1 MMSAGEGL
9 LKGAASVVLFVI
21 VGVVCAGSAF
31 ADSAPRSLEVQ
42 EYRKDFDVSAT
53 EARETLDTQEVG
65 AEADIAGSLEA
76 NLGPRYAGVWFDN
89 DSGEFVVPVLGAVG
103 REKASDQFDS
113 IDLGGSY
120 RTVHVDSSWPQL
132 ETAQESLDRALSRYM
147 KEGLVQTSIDPRT
160 NAVVVK
166 VAEGIGKDDA
176 SRVRE
181 LARLAGAGVEVRT
194 ADTASLRQAP
204 VSSPCEFQVGDAWC
218 NTPIRGGLYIHVS
231 HSPVPGC
238 TSGFNARGKSGESR
252 FVVTA
257 GHCARGETNFNFWE
271 ADNIERE
278 EKYLGVIESA
288 YLGGG
293 HDVASIKVNGTYWDA
308 NPLPST
314 IVEVNSG
321 RAGREVPDESEHAI
335 TSEAS
340 SFVGQY
346 ACHTGTATSTTC
358 GYVRAMDVTNTWE
371 EENGEIVFTSHMSE
385 LFPVCVNSGDSGGPV
400 FADDAALGITSAAS
414 ILEDPECARDIL
426 YSEITEDTDLLGVTV
441 APRTS
446 NHSSATVDNPTSGL
460 QALTDGDGAIHV
472 LYRDTKGELG
482 HRWLVKGSETW
493 SAETRPVS
501 SMAGDPKVLIDTS
514 AVFHVFYRETSG
526 KLGHQWIPKG
536 GSGWSGTSEGGS
548 MAGEP
553 SAILGPDGAIHV
565 FYRDTSGNLVHRWLP
580 KGSETWSSESR
591 SASMAGDP
599 KALLDG
605 SGVLHV
611 FYRETSGKLGHQW
624 IPPGGKWSGLS
635 ESASLAGDP
644 HVLVDSAGTI
654 HVFYRE
660 TSGNLGHR
668 WLPKGSETWGAES
681 RPVSSMAGD
690 PRVVI
695 DTSGVLHVFYRE
707 TSGNLGHQWVPP
719 GGKWSG
725 LSESAS
731 MAGSPTV
738 VVDQNGAI
746 HVFYRDTKGELGHR
760 WLVKGSETWSAETRP
775 VSSMAGDPKVL
786 IDTSNVLHV
795 FYRETSG
802 NLGHQWI
809 PPGGKWSGVVE
820 SASIAARPPLATTGS
835 AGGVEAD
842 RATVKATVSPEGS
855 QTNYYFEYGKTTSY
869 GSKAPASPKSAGDA
883 GGSFEVSEAL
893 SGLSPSTTYH
903 YRVVATSG
911 EGTANGSDA
920 TFTTTAASAPLATTK
935 AATGVGASVAT
946 LPASV
951 TPRGASTTYL
961 FEYGKTTSYGQS
973 TSSAGAGSGSEAVEV
988 SQAVSGLAAETTF
1001 HYRVKATNSQ
1011 GTAYGEDATFT
1022 TTRNLA
1028 AQLAGMAVS
1037 EPFDGGTSSLA
1048 NFSSNWSALGWAT
1061 GTAKGEDT
1069 STGWRPVNAFSTV
1082 NGAYRTASISDSGN
1096 GIATVVTLGTSPGS
1110 SERYFSLW
1118 LDATGSSATR
1128 TGYELRFTYTGTNLY
1143 TVALSKWET
1152 GTKTALASQAN
1163 VSFAVGSSLALLDEG
1178 TAVSAWTD
1186 TGSGFAKLLSA
1197 SDSAF
1202 SSGNAGIEGA
1212 GNITR
1217 LKNFK
1222 VGALLAPIG
1231 SPVGRWQLRNANSSG
1246 LADVEFNFGSTDL
1259 IPVAGDWNGDGIDTP
1274 GAYKPSTGEWF
1285 LRNSN
1290 TGGSAEI
1297 SFTYGG
1303 CCDLLPVVGDW
1314 NKDGTDTPGLY
1325 KPSTGEW
1332 YLRNYNSGGFGEI
1345 NFNYGGGTG
1354 TVPIAGDWNND
1365 GTDTIGTYKPSS
1377 NSEWKLRN
1385 TNSTGSADI
1394 SFTYGGPEMAP
1405 VVGDW
1410 NKDGT
1415 DTPGLYKT
1423 NGEWFLRNSNSG
1435 GFGEIEYVFG
1445 GGTESKPIAGDWNN
1459 DGTDSVGAVR

>member
-1 MMSAGEGL
+1 MNTGKRLGYWFSATMVLLCFAAAVASPAFADLHSIEVRDYGKDFGVSAGEAEEVLDIQESANDGSVAQGL
-9 LKGAASVVLFVI
+9 
-21 VGVVCAGSAF
+21 
-31 ADSAPRSLEVQ
+31 
-42 EYRKDFDVSAT
+42 
-53 EARETLDTQEVG
+53 EARL
-65 AEADIAGSLEA
+65 GS
-76 NLGPRYAGVWFDN
+76 RYAGIWFDN
-89 DSGEFVVPVLGAVG
+89 EKGEYVVPVLPGT
-103 REKASDQFDS
+103 
-113 IDLGGSY
+113 GGSKVNEEFAQAELGAEDF
-120 RTVHVDSSWPQL
+120 RTVTVQSSWNEL
-132 ETAQESLDRALSRYM
+132 ESAQNTINEALLGPI
-147 KEGLVQTSIDPRT
+147 KEGFVQTSLDPRL
-160 NAVVVK
+160 NAVVVR
-166 VAEGIGKDDA
+166 VTAGADDE
-176 SRVRE
+176 VRSE
-181 LARLAGAGVEVRT
+181 VRRLAGGSPVRV
-194 ADTASLRQAP
+194 AIQSSGSKRFDGQPEACSFPYCDTPL
-204 VSSPCEFQVGDAWC
+204 
-218 NTPIRGGLYIHVS
+218 RGGVKIY
-231 HSPVPGC
+231 PTDPERDC
-238 TSGFNARGKSGESR
+238 TAAFPAYGPDGTRYLL
-252 FVVTA
+252 TA
-257 GHCARGETNFNFWE
+257 GHCVEYYPGAPLNLEWWSKDSAGNAHYIGSVAQFEHSSTTDWAKIKANGSWWDSGSWPTQVAYWGSPIFGEHGLEGLTSPVDLN
-271 ADNIERE
+271 D
-278 EKYLGVIESA
+278 
-288 YLGGG
+288 
-293 HDVASIKVNGTYWDA
+293 SITGQAA
-308 NPLPST
+308 N
-314 IVEVNSG
+314 V
-321 RAGREVPDESEHAI
+321 
-335 TSEAS
+335 
-340 SFVGQY
+340 VGSY
-346 ACHTGTATSTTC
+346 ACHSGIMTGTTC
-358 GYVRAMDVTNTWE
+358 GYINALNVTHTD
-371 EENGEIVFTSHMSE
+371 GPFTSYGLVE
-385 LFPVCVNSGDSGGPV
+385 LVGEGLCAIPGDSGGPY
-400 FADDAALGITSAAS
+400 FSGHSALGIHVDSETTAFCGDPLYYSDINKATAALNVS
-414 ILEDPECARDIL
+414 
-426 YSEITEDTDLLGVTV
+426 V
-441 APRTS
+441 AQPVS
-446 NHSSATVDNPTSGL
+446 LDNPTSGL